1 MPAWALTL
9 AYWVH
14 MAATVV
20 WIGGL
25 FFQAVVVSPAL
36 SATLPPEQAARLL
49 RSLRRRFSPLAW
61 FSLVLLIATGLTQ
74 MSGSPHYTGLLQIG
88 NTWSAAILAKHLVIG
103 LMVLAAAAQTWLL
116 QPELERA
123 LLRPEP
129 TGASQHSAQRY
140 RQLTS
145 VNLVLGLVVLALT
158 AVARTA

>member
-1 MPAWALTL
+1 
-9 AYWVH
+9 
-14 MAATVV
+14 
-20 WIGGL
+20 
-25 FFQAVVVSPAL
+25 
-36 SATLPPEQAARLL
+36 
-49 RSLRRRFSPLAW
+49 
-61 FSLVLLIATGLTQ
+61 